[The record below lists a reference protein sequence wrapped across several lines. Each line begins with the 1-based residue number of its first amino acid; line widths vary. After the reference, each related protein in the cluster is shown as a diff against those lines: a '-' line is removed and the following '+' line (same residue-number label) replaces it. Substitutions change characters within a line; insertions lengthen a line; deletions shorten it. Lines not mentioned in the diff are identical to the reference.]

1 MLERLFDNTSIPAL
15 SQALRFSELRHT
27 YLANNVANV
36 DTPGFKAMDL
46 PEEEF
51 RGILQRAIDA
61 QRAGATQKLELGVSS
76 NIRSSPEGFV
86 AHAIRAGVDARVD
99 GNDVSLDLELAK
111 LSKNSMEYQILSKLM
126 ARRFAFLREVVRERV
141 GG

>member
-1 MLERLFDNTSIPAL
+1 VLERIFDNTSIPAL
-15 SQALRFSELRHT
+15 SQALRFSELRHV

-46 PEEEF
+46 PEGEF
-51 RGILQRAIDA
+51 REVLGRAIDA
-61 QRAGATQKLELGVSS
+61 QRAGTTQKLELGVTS
-76 NIRSSPEGFV
+76 NIRSGPEGFV